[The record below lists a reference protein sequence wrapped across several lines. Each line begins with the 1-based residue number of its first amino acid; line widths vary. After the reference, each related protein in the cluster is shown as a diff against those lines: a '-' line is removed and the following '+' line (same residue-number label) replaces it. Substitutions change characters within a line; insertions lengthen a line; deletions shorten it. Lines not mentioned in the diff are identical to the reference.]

1 MRNQVL
7 QAAENIT
14 KFALCHSDKELA
26 NYMSPVVDNLR
37 KLKLCRLQQSSI
49 TLYFV

>member
-37 KLKLCRLQQSSI
+37 KLKLCCLKQSSI
-49 TLYFV
+49 ALYFV